1 MKTFT
6 IDGNTFSVGQN
17 LNKLIN
23 KVRATTDDQ
32 QDLREE
38 LYQAMRDE
46 VLEIVSMYED
56 IAEDKDFMEVVQ
68 DWTYD
73 EMLDMVW
80 DEEDVWS

>member
-6 IDGNTFSVGQN
+6 IDGNTFSVGRT

-56 IAEDKDFMEVVQ
+56 VAEDEDFMEVVQ

-80 DEEDVWS
+80 EDCEA